1 MSEYISSLL
10 PDFKCLAADCPSTCC
25 GGWTVNVDPGTRK
38 QIRSEKGLK
47 GMIMNAAFSKGKS
60 SHIIMPLGTCPFHKR
75 GLCSLQASGKNDL
88 MPNVCRVYPRKRT
101 TIGMRTEIT
110 PELSCI
116 EAARLFLKYPA
127 RATEFICTSELN
139 GDCKESACLDK
150 DPVGADGD
158 TNDNENNPDCEE
170 KLSNFC
176 DIRMDSKDKTA
187 TLVLEFRR
195 KILDVLRNTGGS
207 LIERERIIY
216 GYAAEVHSLFVRN
229 KIDDALS
236 IEVSWKENADRETG
250 DKCNGKVTF
259 FPMTFLNDCIL
270 NVIPYGHY
278 FFGNRFFFDL
288 LREYRILF
296 GNVPYSR
303 ADEFMAEKF
312 RKIFTEKEA
321 EKAESKTANIPAES
335 KKEKF
340 CLMSSDI
347 FSCYLQ
353 YLLIRTCPEAYN
365 DCHLL
370 KAVALPLLL
379 TDLLRVFSVCLF
391 EMEHRGEDLQND
403 KSHDRKKDLL
413 NDPRFNSALA
423 ISSFEKALIHSPALL
438 KALFRKIEKEAIKA

>member
-1 MSEYISSLL
+1 
-10 PDFKCLAADCPSTCC
+10 
-25 GGWTVNVDPGTRK
+25 
-38 QIRSEKGLK
+38 
-47 GMIMNAAFSKGKS
+47 
-60 SHIIMPLGTCPFHKR
+60 
-75 GLCSLQASGKNDL
+75 
-88 MPNVCRVYPRKRT
+88 
-101 TIGMRTEIT
+101 MRTEIT

-127 RATEFICTSELN
+127 RATEFICTSELEKKPGCADVDTN
-139 GDCKESACLDK
+139 DKENN
-150 DPVGADGD
+150 PVGPDGD
-158 TNDNENNPDCEE
+158 TNDKENKLDCKE
-170 KLSNFC
+170 KLSDFC

-195 KILDVLRNTGGS
+195 KILDVLRNAGGS

-229 KIDDALS
+229 KIDDAMS

-296 GNVPYSR
+296 GNVPYSM

-321 EKAESKTANIPAES
+321 EKAESKAANIPAES

-340 CLMSSDI
+340 CLMSPDI

-403 KSHDRKKDLL
+403 KSHDRKNNKIYVRKYNLGHDRQKNLL
-413 NDPRFNSALA
+413 NDPKMNSALA

>member
-25 GGWTVNVDPGTRK
+25 GGWTVNVDPRTRK

-60 SHIIMPLGTCPFHKR
+60 SHIIMPLGTCPFHKK

-127 RATEFICTSELN
+127 RATEFICTSELEN
-139 GDCKESACLDK
+139 NPLG
-150 DPVGADGD
+150 VDGD
-158 TNDNENNPDCEE
+158 TND
-170 KLSNFC
+170 
-176 DIRMDSKDKTA
+176 KTS
-187 TLVLEFRR
+187 TLILEFRR
-195 KILDVLRNTGGS
+195 KILDVLRNAGGS

-216 GYAAEVHSLFVRN
+216 GYTAEVHSLFVRN
-229 KIDDALS
+229 KIDDAMS
-236 IEVSWKENADRETG
+236 IEVSCKENADRETG

-303 ADEFMAEKF
+303 ADEFMAEKY
-312 RKIFTEKEA
+312 REIFTEKEA
-321 EKAESKTANIPAES
+321 EKAESKTADILAES

-340 CLMSSDI
+340 SLMSPDI

-403 KSHDRKKDLL
+403 RRYDRKYNHGHDLRNDKSHDRQNDLL
-413 NDPRFNSALA
+413 NDPNFNSALA

>member
-10 PDFKCLAADCPSTCC
+10 PVFKCLAADCPSTCC
-25 GGWTVNVDPGTRK
+25 GGWTVNVDPRTRK

-75 GLCSLQASGKNDL
+75 GLCSFQASGKNDL

-116 EAARLFLKYPA
+116 EVARLFLKYPA
-127 RATEFICTSELN
+127 RATEFICTSELEN
-139 GDCKESACLDK
+139 N
-150 DPVGADGD
+150 PVGADGD
-158 TNDNENNPDCEE
+158 TND
-170 KLSNFC
+170 
-176 DIRMDSKDKTA
+176 KTS
-187 TLVLEFRR
+187 TLILEFRR
-195 KILDVLRNTGGS
+195 KILDVLRNAGGS
-207 LIERERIIY
+207 LIEREKIIY
-216 GYAAEVHSLFVRN
+216 GYTAEVHSLFVRN

-236 IEVSWKENADRETG
+236 IEVTGKENADRETG

-296 GNVPYSR
+296 GNVSYSR
-303 ADEFMAEKF
+303 ADKFMAEKF
-312 RKIFTEKEA
+312 RKIFTEKED

-340 CLMSSDI
+340 SLRSSDI

-353 YLLIRTCPEAYN
+353 YLLVRTCPEAYN

-391 EMEHRGEDLQND
+391 EMEH
-403 KSHDRKKDLL
+403 L
-413 NDPRFNSALA
+413 NYPGFNSALA

>member
-60 SHIIMPLGTCPFHKR
+60 SHIIMPLGNCPFHKR
-75 GLCSLQASGKNDL
+75 GLCSFQASGKNDL
-88 MPNVCRVYPRKRT
+88 MPNVCRVYPRKST

-127 RATEFICTSELN
+127 RATEFICTSELEN
-139 GDCKESACLDK
+139 N
-150 DPVGADGD
+150 PVGADGD
-158 TNDNENNPDCEE
+158 TND
-170 KLSNFC
+170 
-176 DIRMDSKDKTA
+176 KTS
-187 TLVLEFRR
+187 TLILEFRR
-195 KILDVLRNTGGS
+195 KILDVLRNAGGS

-296 GNVPYSR
+296 GNVPYSL

-312 RKIFTEKEA
+312 REIFTEKEA
-321 EKAESKTANIPAES
+321 EKAESKTDNIPAES